1 MCHIQTIIQKTLF
14 SKKNKN
20 ASSVT
25 RYLPLTRH
33 IAVLAFG
40 HTPAVMSLGVDRQTI
55 QLLAHNVLVSYTFT
69 TTLDPQVG
77 FRIQI
82 LTLGNIRKLKVVHT

>member
-1 MCHIQTIIQKTLF
+1 MRHIQTIIQKNPF
-14 SKKNKN
+14 FKKKNKN

-33 IAVLAFG
+33 IAILAFG
-40 HTPAVMSLGVDRQTI
+40 HTPAVMSLGVDRLTV
-55 QLLAHNVLVSYTFT
+55 QLLAHNVLVSYMFT
-69 TTLDPQVG
+69 ATLDPQVG

-82 LTLGNIRKLKVVHT
+82 LTLGK